1 MAASPPKKQET
12 DPKEMT
18 TEALQAAVRADLLDP
33 EESDYH
39 RLTQLLEELDRRE
52 ASAEPPFDPTAAKAR
67 FDQTYRSLSAPLYPE
82 TPDPPPKRPRRRVL
96 RWVLVA
102 AVLLALAVF
111 PAAARGSFAAPQ
123 DPWQSVDS
131 AQIAGY
137 SMGVEPVGQ
146 GVLSLRFALSGQGA
160 VTALGVEELTV
171 WHWENGAWLE
181 ALRYA
186 QRPPAFGTETSRDYG
201 GALRYQGWPGETYR
215 VQITLFAETEQGT
228 DRRSQTFQ
236 VVAR

>member
-1 MAASPPKKQET
+1 M
-12 DPKEMT
+12 
-18 TEALQAAVRADLLDP
+18 L
-33 EESDYH
+33 H
-39 RLTQLLEELDRRE
+39 
-52 ASAEPPFDPTAAKAR
+52 
-67 FDQTYRSLSAPLYPE
+67 
-82 TPDPPPKRPRRRVL
+82 
-96 RWVLVA
+96 LVDN
-102 AVLLALAVF
+102 L
-111 PAAARGSFAAPQ
+111 P
-123 DPWQSVDS
+123 
-131 AQIAGY
+131 
-137 SMGVEPVGQ
+137 
-146 GVLSLRFALSGQGA
+146 LSLRFALSGKGA